1 MNIEFL
7 KSETCIIIL
16 LLLNIILIFF
26 TIFNFIKYN
35 LLNKRYKSFMK
46 KLSRSTNIEE
56 ALKEYMDKVNIVKEE
71 QKEILENIKGIEQE
85 LALCTKKVGLVRYNA
100 FKDTGSDLS
109 FALAM
114 LDSNNNGVILN
125 GIYSREMS
133 NIYAKNVKEGKATT
147 KISEEEE
154 QALREA
160 MKIS

>member
-1 MNIEFL
+1 MNLEFL

-16 LLLNIILIFF
+16 LLSNIILVIL
-26 TIFNFIKYN
+26 TICNFIKYKT
-35 LLNKRYKSFMK
+35 LNKRYKAFMK
-46 KLSRSTNIEE
+46 KLSRSSNIEE
-56 ALKEYMDKVNIVKEE
+56 SLKEYLEKVNLIKEE
-71 QKEILENIKGIEQE
+71 QKEVIESIKGIEQE

-133 NIYAKNVKEGKATT
+133 NIYAKNVKEGKSTS
-147 KISEEEE
+147 KLSEEEE

-160 MKIS
+160 MKI

>member
-16 LLLNIILIFF
+16 LLSNIILILL
-26 TIFNFIKYN
+26 TICNFVKYTI
-35 LLNKRYKSFMK
+35 LNKRYKAFMK

-56 ALKEYMDKVNIVKEE
+56 TLKSYMDKVNLVKENE
-71 QKEILENIKGIEQE
+71 KELLENIKGIEQE
-85 LALCTKKVGLVRYNA
+85 LTGCIKKVGLVRYNA

-114 LDSNNNGVILN
+114 LDGKNNGVILN

-133 NIYAKNVKEGKATT
+133 NIYAKNVKEGLSTSKL
-147 KISEEEE
+147 SEEEE
-154 QALREA
+154 EALKKA
-160 MKIS
+160 LQI

>member
-1 MNIEFL
+1 MNSEFL

-16 LLLNIILIFF
+16 LMSNIILILL

-35 LLNKRYKSFMK
+35 ILNKRYKSFMG
-46 KLSRSTNIEE
+46 KLSKSTNIEE
-56 ALKEYMDKVNIVKEE
+56 TLKEYMEKINIVKENE
-71 QKEILENIKGIEQE
+71 REILDNIKEIEQE

-114 LDSNNNGVILN
+114 LDGHNNGIILN

-133 NIYAKNVKEGKATT
+133 NIYAKNIKEGKSTS
-147 KISEEEE
+147 KLSEEEE

-160 MKIS
+160 MRE

>member
-1 MNIEFL
+1 MNLEFL
-7 KSETCIIIL
+7 RSETCMIIL
-16 LLLNIILIFF
+16 LLLNIILILL
-26 TIFNFIKYN
+26 TVFNFIKYN
-35 LLNKRYKSFMK
+35 LLNKRYKTFMK

-56 ALKEYMDKVNIVKEE
+56 ILKDYMEKVNIVKEE

-133 NIYAKNVKEGKATT
+133 NIYAKNVKEGKSAS
-147 KISEEEE
+147 KLSEEEE
-154 QALREA
+154 QALKEA
-160 MKIS
+160 MKI